1 MTPPFLSIVVPI
13 YQVEQYL
20 RQCIDSILSQTFSDF
35 ELILVDDGSTDACP
49 KICDEYAQNDSRIT
63 VIHKR
68 NEGLLAARKTGV
80 YNSYGRYVGF
90 VDSDDWISPF
100 MYERLAD
107 VAMDTSADIVIGNG
121 LRVSS
126 VNNKRPRDFAN
137 KMNSGFF
144 SAQSLTTQVFP
155 HMLSNR
161 DLYGNRNIQPSVC
174 LKLFNRKLI
183 SNVYSSMQD
192 SIVLGEDMACTYT
205 SILQANSIY
214 IMDKSFKEYYYR
226 YNSQSITW
234 RYKQNLLAQSMD
246 LCRFLKNNPVGLTI
260 PEYQRDIDYEICFFA
275 IQAYYNIYLTSNS
288 LSKAEKLAQL
298 EELVTTTQIYDA
310 MDKIDW
316 KTLKFPNTIIL
327 RILASRNVKRISRMG
342 SFLSAFRPL
351 ILQITKRIL

>member
-49 KICDEYAQNDSRIT
+49 KICDEYVESDTRVF
-63 VIHKR
+63 VIHTSNK
-68 NEGLLAARKTGV
+68 GSLKARTTGIRRAK
-80 YNSYGRYVGF
+80 GRYVGF
-90 VDSDDWISPF
+90 VDSDDWISPS
-100 MYERLAD
+100 MYERLIR
-107 VAMDTSADIVIGNG
+107 VATDTGADIVIGNG
-121 LRVSS
+121 LRIPP
-126 VNNKRPRDFAN
+126 KGKPRDFTNQAPFGYYDRK
-137 KMNSGFF
+137 KMFEIIYP
-144 SAQSLTTQVFP
+144 Q
-155 HMLSNR
+155 MLGNR
-161 DLYGNRNIQPSVC
+161 DLYGNRRIQPSLC
-174 LKLFNRKLI
+174 LKIFKRELI
-183 SNVYSSMQD
+183 ENAHEEMQD

-298 EELVTTTQIYDA
+298 EELVNTTQIYDA

-327 RILASRNVKRISRMG
+327 RILALRNVKRISRMG

>member
-20 RQCIDSILSQTFSDF
+20 RQCVDSILSQTFSDF
-35 ELILVDDGSTDACP
+35 ELILVDDGSPDTCP
-49 KICDEYAQNDSRIT
+49 KICDEYVERDTRVS
-63 VIHKR
+63 VIHTSNK
-68 NEGLLAARKTGV
+68 GSLKARATGIRRAK
-80 YNSYGRYVGF
+80 GQYVGF
-90 VDSDDWISPF
+90 VDSDDWISPS
-100 MYERLAD
+100 MYERLIRVAIDTGAD
-107 VAMDTSADIVIGNG
+107 CVIGNG
-121 LRVSS
+121 LRIPE
-126 VNNKRPRDFAN
+126 KGKPRDFAN
-137 KMNSGFF
+137 QAPCGYYDKKDLFELLYP
-144 SAQSLTTQVFP
+144 Q
-155 HMLSNR
+155 MLGNK
-161 DLYGNRNIQPSVC
+161 DLYGNRRIQPSLC
-174 LKLFNRKLI
+174 LKIFRRELI
-183 SNVYSSMQD
+183 ENAHEAMQD

-234 RYKQNLLAQSMD
+234 RYKQNLLTQSMD

-288 LSKAEKLAQL
+288 LLKAEKLAQL